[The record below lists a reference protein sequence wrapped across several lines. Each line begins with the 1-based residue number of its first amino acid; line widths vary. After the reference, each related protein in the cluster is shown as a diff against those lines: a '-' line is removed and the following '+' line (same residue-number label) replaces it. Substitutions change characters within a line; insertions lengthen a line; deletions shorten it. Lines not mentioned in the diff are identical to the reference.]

1 MGGEGGGGVGV
12 GVGVGVGAGAGA
24 GAGVGEGDGVG
35 VGLGFFFF
43 FFFILVVMHF
53 ACCSLLLEEE
63 LPLDDELSEE
73 LLLESEFA
81 CPRLLRF
88 LLNSGSLPRRKGV
101 ISFIGSY

>member
-1 MGGEGGGGVGV
+1 MGVGVGGEGGVGV
-12 GVGVGVGAGAGA
+12 GVGVGVGTGVGAGA
-24 GAGVGEGDGVG
+24 GVG

-81 CPRLLRF
+81 YPRLLRF